1 MTRVAVIGAGG
12 WGTTLAALLAQNG
25 HDVVLWALEPDV
37 VTDITRAHENRRFL
51 AGVRLPDTL
60 VATDDLTAAVAGAV
74 VLVSVVPSQFVG
86 RVMAEA
92 RPHVSKG
99 CQVVSASKG
108 LETSTLRRMQEVLG
122 EVLGEALGGA
132 ALAGFTVLSG
142 PSFAL
147 EVARESPTL
156 VVAASSNRGA
166 AERVQKLFQNH
177 YFRVYTNSDVIGVE
191 LGGAL
196 KNVIALAGR
205 HDIGARLRPQ
215 HAGSI
220 DHTWARGNRPPRTGD
235 GGAGRN
241 ILRAGGDGRPRA
253 HVHRRAEPEP
263 YGGISAGSGRVPG
276 FDSQRHERRGRGREG
291 PHWLRTSLRGVTA
304 SKCRSRARCTRS

>member
-60 VATDDLTAAVAGAV
+60 VATDDLTAAVAGAE

-132 ALAGFTVLSG
+132 ALAGVHRAVRS
-142 PSFAL
+142 
-147 EVARESPTL
+147 
-156 VVAASSNRGA
+156 
-166 AERVQKLFQNH
+166 
-177 YFRVYTNSDVIGVE
+177 E
-191 LGGAL
+191 L
-196 KNVIALAGR
+196 R
-205 HDIGARLRPQ
+205 
-215 HAGSI
+215 
-220 DHTWARGNRPPRTGD
+220 ARG
-235 GGAGRN
+235 
-241 ILRAGGDGRPRA
+241 RA
-253 HVHRRAEPEP
+253 
-263 YGGISAGSGRVPG
+263 
-276 FDSQRHERRGRGREG
+276 
-291 PHWLRTSLRGVTA
+291 
-304 SKCRSRARCTRS
+304 